1 MRLFF
6 EANQHY
12 TAIMLAI
19 SLDISLRQMCYET
32 STFILQHLD
41 HPYHFV
47 IEAFLIVFIFY
58 IFFQRSYKEK
68 TNKDTLTPGVSVIDW
83 FCNDFCAVKLF
94 SKYVNAHLGLVTFPL
109 RVMIDNYLGN

>member
-1 MRLFF
+1 
-6 EANQHY
+6 
-12 TAIMLAI
+12 MLAI

-68 TNKDTLTPGVSVIDW
+68 TNKDTLTPGVSYYCFVTTFTPELVSKNVISHLLL
-83 FCNDFCAVKLF
+83 VYIPF
-94 SKYVNAHLGLVTFPL
+94 SI
-109 RVMIDNYLGN
+109 MIDICVGNRGIDRRMAARTFGG

>member
-1 MRLFF
+1 
-6 EANQHY
+6 
-12 TAIMLAI
+12 MLAI

-68 TNKDTLTPGVSVIDW
+68 TNRDTLTPGVSRFTLRLDQPSMI
-83 FCNDFCAVKLF
+83 
-94 SKYVNAHLGLVTFPL
+94 SKYVICSSALSNSPVT
-109 RVMIDNYLGN
+109 RHD